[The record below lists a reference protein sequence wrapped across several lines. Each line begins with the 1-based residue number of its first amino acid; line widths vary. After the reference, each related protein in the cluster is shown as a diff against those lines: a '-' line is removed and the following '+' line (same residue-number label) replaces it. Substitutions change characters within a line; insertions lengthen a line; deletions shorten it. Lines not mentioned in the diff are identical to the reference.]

1 MREPPRLVFGVS
13 RAPPTTE
20 WRRFRLP
27 DRDPDQGTFDFN
39 AVEITPELRE
49 RLRRIALQW
58 TLEEADEDFKR
69 LPGETLEEFLA
80 ERDAHLRSLE
90 VFGPTFPKEPSVAW
104 QLVQG
109 LRRSAPPRVPRQLI
123 LPLDEEEP

>member
-20 WRRFRLP
+20 WRRSRLP
-27 DRDPDQGTFDFN
+27 DRDPDQGTFDFD
-39 AVEITPELRE
+39 AVEISPELRE
-49 RLRRIALQW
+49 RLHRIALQW

-104 QLVQG
+104 QIVQG
-109 LRRSAPPRVPRQLI
+109 LRRRTPPCIPRQLI
-123 LPLDEEEP
+123 LPLDEE